1 MRRETPAAPVTLFDT
16 PPIRAILTPMTRPGL
31 SRFTR
36 FRGRRARYEHDRSDA
51 AELRGRLRRL
61 CRTAKRQGIATTG
74 DLAAMLEREGV
85 DLAIPR
91 LAGLRQALEGPDRPL
106 APAVFA
112 PNAPSDTPAD
122 ALRLVERALDGQLAI
137 AGFTGFSGRLANMFA
152 YARENDT
159 GRIPDYIPE
168 LARQDPDAF
177 GLALCSLDGQRLSL
191 GEAHDPF
198 CLQSVVK
205 PLNYALALALNGEN
219 QVHRH
224 VGREPSGRRFN
235 EMVLDP
241 DDRPHN
247 PMINA
252 GAIMCAAMIRPSRSV
267 EERLDLV
274 RRFVASAAGGAACG
288 FDDAV
293 YSSEK
298 QTAAR
303 NQSLVK
309 LMDEHDAFPE
319 GTDTEAALDL
329 YFRTCSLTLDCQG
342 LATAAA
348 MLANGGVCPLTGH
361 RVIDPRIVRNTLSLM
376 LTCGMYDYSG
386 EYAFTVG
393 LPAKSGVSGGLMMVI
408 PGIAGIALHSPRLD
422 RQGNCVRGI
431 EFSRRLVEHYPF
443 HVFAGVAAD

>member
-1 MRRETPAAPVTLFDT
+1 
-16 PPIRAILTPMTRPGL
+16 MTRPSL
-31 SRFTR
+31 SRFSR
-36 FRGRRARYEHDRSDA
+36 FRGRRARYEHERSDA
-51 AELRGRLRRL
+51 AAMRERLRRL
-61 CRTAKRQGIATTG
+61 VKTARRAGIATTG
-74 DLAAMLEREGV
+74 DLAGALARDGV
-85 DLAIPR
+85 DLSIPR
-91 LAGLRQALEGPDRPL
+91 LAPLRSVLEGPDRRLGPDAL
-106 APAVFA
+106 GE
-112 PNAPSDTPAD
+112 SLPAD
-122 ALRLVERALDGQLAI
+122 ILSLIERMLDGALSI
-137 AGFTGFSGRLANMFA
+137 AGFGAFSGRIANMFA

-159 GRIPDYIPE
+159 GRVPDYIPE
-168 LARQDPDAF
+168 LASRDPDAF
-177 GLALCSLDGQRLSL
+177 GLALCSLDGQRMSL
-191 GEAHDPF
+191 GDAHVPL

-219 QVHRH
+219 RVHRH

-235 EMVLDP
+235 ELALDP
-241 DDRPHN
+241 DNRPHN
-247 PMINA
+247 PMINS
-252 GAIMCAAMIRPSRSV
+252 GAIMCASMIRPTRPV

-274 RRFVASAAGGAACG
+274 RRFVASAAGGADCG
-288 FDDAV
+288 FDEAV

-298 QTAAR
+298 QSAAR

-319 GTDTEAALDL
+319 GTDTDAALDL
-329 YFRTCSLTLDCQG
+329 YFRTCALTLDCQG

-393 LPAKSGVSGGLMMVI
+393 LPAKSGVSGGLMIVI
-408 PGIAGIALHSPRLD
+408 PGIAGFGLYAPRLD
-422 RQGNCVRGI
+422 RQGNTVRGI

-443 HVFAGVAAD
+443 HIFAGVAAD